1 MIESGKKVI
10 FDYVLTVDGEIVD
23 SSLRRGPLEYIH
35 GEGRIIK
42 GLERQLE
49 GLQVGDKR
57 NIIVSPEEG
66 FGTIDPKAF
75 KEVPKTMLSEEITPQ
90 VGQRLVLQN
99 QSGNSFPV
107 VIAKVLDDTIVLN
120 LNHPFAGQKLY
131 FEVTIVDIQ

>member
-107 VIAKVLDDTIVLN
+107 VIATVLDDTIVLN
-120 LNHPFAGQKLY
+120 LNHPFAGQELY